1 MALLRSTAV
10 IGINTL
16 LSRVL
21 GYLRDILTAREFGT
35 TGIMEAFVVAWRFPN
50 LFRRLVAEGAFAAAF
65 VPMYAKKFE
74 RDGKEQALAFA
85 GNMLA
90 WLILFLLAFTVAA
103 EIFMAEV
110 MAVVAPGFRADLAL
124 FELCVLYARL
134 TLPYLVCMAVVALLS
149 GVLNT
154 SRKFAM
160 AAAAPA
166 LLNATII
173 LGILFAIPWF
183 KSGGHMLAWA
193 VAIAGILQYVWLGY
207 ACWQAG
213 LRVGLPVPRLTQSA
227 RRLLKSMVPGIIGGG
242 ASQINIIIGTAIG
255 SFIAT
260 AVPVLYYADR
270 IYEFPLSMIGIA
282 IGTALLPELS
292 RRIHGAPATAVPLQN
307 RAVELSLL
315 LALPAAAA
323 LVVAAEP
330 ICVAMFQYGKFT
342 LADARN
348 TAAVLA
354 AFATGLPAYVLIR
367 VLVPGYYAREDLRT
381 PVRCAVIA
389 VIANTALSILLVWPP
404 FGLPSLSFVGIAV
417 ATAIAAWVNALLLG
431 IGLWRRKHFHL
442 DAQLKR
448 RLPRLLLAA
457 LGMAAA
463 LVPLG
468 QWTAPW
474 LQAGL
479 TRRVHAI
486 ALLVFAGMALY
497 ALLCLVLRVTTI
509 AELRQSLQ
517 RGRAKP
523 GAKPLPSP
531 TNIE

>member
-1 MALLRSTAV
+1 MALIRSTAV

-21 GYLRDILTAREFGT
+21 GYVRDILTAREFGT
-35 TGIMEAFVVAWRFPN
+35 SGIMEAFVVAWRFPN

-65 VPMYAKKFE
+65 VPMYAKRFE
-74 RDGKEQALAFA
+74 KDGPERALAFA
-85 GNMLA
+85 GNVLA
-90 WLILFLLAFTVAA
+90 WLILFLLAFTVVA
-103 EIFMAEV
+103 EIFMREIMTV
-110 MAVVAPGFRADLAL
+110 IAPGFLGRPEL
-124 FELCVLYARL
+124 FDACVLFSRL
-134 TLPYLVCMAVVALLS
+134 TLPYLPCMAVVALLS

-166 LLNATII
+166 LLNLTII
-173 LGILFAIPWF
+173 LGLLFAIPWF

-193 VAIAGILQYVWLGY
+193 VAVAGILQYLWLGY
-207 ACWQAG
+207 ACWKAG
-213 LRVGLPVPRLTQSA
+213 LHVRLPLPRLTAST

-242 ASQINIIIGTAIG
+242 ASQINIIVGTAIG
-255 SFIAT
+255 TFIAT

-292 RRIHGAPATAVPLQN
+292 RRIHNAPETAVPLQN
-307 RAVELSLL
+307 RAVELSLF

-323 LVVAAEP
+323 LIVIAEP
-330 ICVAMFQYGKFT
+330 ICIVMFQYGKFT

-348 TAAVLA
+348 TGWVLA
-354 AFATGLPAYVLIR
+354 AFASGLPAYILIR
-367 VLVPGYYAREDLRT
+367 VLVPGFYAREDMRT
-381 PVRCAVIA
+381 PVKYAVISMI
-389 VIANTALSILLVWPP
+389 VNTVLSVALVWPP

-417 ATAIAAWVNALLLG
+417 ATAIAAWVNAILLAM
-431 IGLWRRKHFHL
+431 GLYARKHWHV

-448 RLPRLLLAA
+448 RLPRLILATA
-457 LGMAAA
+457 LMAAA

-468 QWTAPW
+468 IWVTPW
-474 LQAGL
+474 LHASLLGRVQAL
-479 TRRVHAI
+479 AV
-486 ALLVFAGMALY
+486 LVFAGMLAY
-497 ALLCLVLRVTTI
+497 AVLCLGLRVTSF
-509 AELRQSLQ
+509 AELRQTLR

-523 GAKPLPSP
+523 GAKPPP
-531 TNIE
+531 TDIE